1 MLKVDLITVGKLK
14 EDYLRRACEEY
25 QKRLGAFV
33 KLQII
38 ELPEGKMPQ
47 DPSAAQI
54 ESCLAQEGQS
64 ILSKIPAQSFV
75 VAMCIEGQ
83 MLSSEQLAE
92 TFLRQ
97 QTGGIS
103 QMSFIIGG
111 SWGLDPAVKQR
122 SNLKLSQLS
131 TKAKNAQ
138 NFYLFLS
145 DISSPFQNRFGC
157 FLLAI
162 RLVYDIIKLLC
173 RFFTK

>member
-111 SWGLDPAVKQR
+111 SWGLWEEVKR
-122 SNLKLSQLS
+122 KAALRLSMSPMTFPHQL
-131 TKAKNAQ
+131 ARVMLCEQIYRA
-138 NFYLFLS
+138 
-145 DISSPFQNRFGC
+145 FQIAHSGK
-157 FLLAI
+157 
-162 RLVYDIIKLLC
+162 YHK
-173 RFFTK
+173 